1 MRLIISLLLTLQAMA
16 EPIGIVASLRD
27 GQASFWTDSKLET
40 LQISPQLQRTLASQ
54 GLGSRWEIWASGQR
68 LESALPRGVDAEMLS
83 ALSSLQQFAQF
94 INHERWL
101 DAYALLLPQAKTSP
115 RDFQAYWSTRYLSTD
130 RSDWTLSD
138 IQPAALEVS
147 IQSRQ
152 GSLDGE
158 ESYDYKPTLLHS
170 SCHLSRQGSR
180 WLVDAYR

>member
-1 MRLIISLLLTLQAMA
+1 MRLILSLMLTLQAMA

-27 GQASFWTDSKLET
+27 GQVGFWTDSKMQT
-40 LQISPQLQRTLASQ
+40 LQVSPQLQRTLAGQ
-54 GLGSRWEIWASGQR
+54 GLGSRWEYWVSGQR
-68 LESALPRGVDAEMLS
+68 LESALPRGADAEMLS
-83 ALSSLQQFAQF
+83 ALNSLQQFAQF

-101 DAYALLLPQAKTSP
+101 DAYSLLHPQAKTSP

-138 IQPAALEVS
+138 IQHAALEVS

-170 SCHLSRQGSR
+170 HCRLSRQGSR
-180 WLVDAYR
+180 WLLESYR